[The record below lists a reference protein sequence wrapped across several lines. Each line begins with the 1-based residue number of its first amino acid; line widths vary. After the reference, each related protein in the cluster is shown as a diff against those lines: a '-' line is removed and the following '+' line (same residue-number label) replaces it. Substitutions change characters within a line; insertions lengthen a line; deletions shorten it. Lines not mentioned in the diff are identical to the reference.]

1 MTNRQIFEVN
11 QRDVIVSLDN
21 PVPVGRRAWAL
32 IRARLVDE
40 TTGLPP
46 LVAVTI
52 ETDEP
57 NLTPRVALGGL
68 VGFAG
73 YPEESFPRLN
83 ISNYTVHMTLRAPGF
98 LEDMRQVTVPL
109 NPLFPATFVPV
120 DLGLIP
126 LHREPVRVRGRVTR
140 PAPLGPVP
148 VAGATV
154 TVTGVWRTPPPAAA
168 PPPPAAANLVFLQ
181 PGAVVQR
188 SAATCNVHRRDLS
201 VAGAD
206 KMLVEEAAEG
216 SSMVRISD
224 RVGVLA
230 GDILALDPE
239 DAGRSD
245 FVTVA
250 GIDGGAL
257 NEAATITLSVPLT
270 RRHRRDC
277 LVQSMNAALAGAN
290 NLLTN
295 DIAPGDTTVLLAS
308 MTGLAG
314 ATHVEIADGVAADE
328 LQSVQL
334 YEAVTAADGFYRL
347 PPISRMAQIQVTAND
362 GVNPAVDT
370 VLRLDYM
377 NVENRHDITI
387 P

>member
-1 MTNRQIFEVN
+1 MTNRQTFQIN
-11 QRDVIVSLDN
+11 QHDVVVSLDN
-21 PVPVGRRAWAL
+21 PVPVGRRAWTL

-40 TTGLPP
+40 TTGLAPP
-46 LVAVTI
+46 VGVTI
-52 ETDEP
+52 EADEP

-73 YPEESFPRLN
+73 YPEEAFPQLN
-83 ISNYTVHMTLRAPGF
+83 TSNYIVHMTLRAPGF
-98 LEDMRQVTVPL
+98 LEDTRQVTVPL

-126 LHREPVRVRGRVTR
+126 LRREPVTVRGRVTR

-148 VAGATV
+148 VGGATV
-154 TVTGVWRTPPPAAA
+154 IVTGIWRMPPPAAA

-181 PGAVVQR
+181 PGAVLPR
-188 SAATCNVHRRDLS
+188 SAATGNVHRRDLTA
-201 VAGAD
+201 AGSD
-206 KMLVEEAAEG
+206 KMLMEEAVEG
-216 SSMVRISD
+216 ASTVRISD
-224 RVGVLA
+224 RVGTLA

-257 NEAATITLSVPLT
+257 NEAATITLSVPLA
-270 RRHRRDC
+270 RRHRRDS
-277 LVQSMNAALAGAN
+277 LVQLMNAALVGPN
-290 NLLTN
+290 NLLTD

-308 MTGLAG
+308 TTGLTG

-334 YEAVTAADGFYRL
+334 YEAVTAADGFYQL
-347 PPISRMAQIQVTAND
+347 PPINRMAQIQITAND

-370 VLRLDYM
+370 VLRLDYA
-377 NVENRHDITI
+377 NTENRHDITI
-387 P
+387 L